1 MAANL
6 VSYKWAPPHGDEM
19 IAELAR
25 VSNPANQQNT
35 ETAPRLIA
43 YCLRKQHWSIFD
55 MANLCVEV
63 NTSRDIGRQMLRHWS
78 MLFHDLKVQEFSQ
91 RYADVSALG
100 EPVFREARLQDA
112 KNRQSSTPADDAGL
126 QSRWRDMQ
134 QDVWDEATVNYQGA
148 LDNGIA
154 KEQAR
159 AVLPEGITPTRFYV
173 NGTVRQWIHYC
184 QLRMDPGTQKEHRDI
199 ALAVWDVVAVHFPA
213 TCRAVSIVA
222 AERINR
228 ENREAMLIAAVEK
241 AAKKFR
247 FYEGQHRA
255 KGTEDGAVKAE
266 TNRQMAEELETL
278 LMVPPA

>member
-1 MAANL
+1 MTVNL
-6 VSYKWAPPHGDEM
+6 VSYKWATPHGDEM

-43 YCLRKQHWSIFD
+43 FCIRKQHWSIFD

-63 NTSRDIGRQMLRHWS
+63 NTTRDIGRQMLRHWS

-112 KNRQSSTPADDAGL
+112 KNRQSSIETDNIPLKEAWRSTLEGSWGRASEDY
-126 QSRWRDMQ
+126 RW
-134 QDVWDEATVNYQGA
+134 A
-148 LDNGIA
+148 LDVGIA

-173 NGTVRQWIHYC
+173 NGTARQWIHYC
-184 QLRMDPGTQKEHRDI
+184 TLRMDPGTQKEHREI
-199 ALAVWDVVAVHFPA
+199 AIAAWDVFKDHFPA
-213 TCRAVSIVA
+213 TEKAVSFIA
-222 AERINR
+222 AERVDR
-228 ENREAMLIAAVEK
+228 ENRETMLAEAIRK
-241 AAKKFR
+241 AAKQFR
-247 FYEGQHRA
+247 FYEEQHRA
-255 KGTEDGAVKAE
+255 KGTHDGAVKAE
-266 TNRQMAEELETL
+266 TNRCLAEELESL
-278 LMVPPA
+278 VQRP